1 MTREEIM
8 QSIEKE
14 WLAFREVAESF
25 PEEQRYIQGAVGH
38 WNVYDALIHVA
49 AWDVEAARTVDNY
62 VRNKSLPEWQEWP
75 EGKIDELNENMVAA
89 KRQLP
94 TTQIWDYFRESHSFL
109 IDFLASCDE
118 SVFSDGTFTAEVIN
132 QETWHHYK
140 GHNQD
145 LVNFRISLE

>member
-14 WLAFREVAESF
+14 WLAFIEVSESF
-25 PEEQRYIQGAVGH
+25 PEEQRYLPGAVGY

-75 EGKIDELNENMVAA
+75 EGKIDELNET
-89 KRQLP
+89 KRLGII
-94 TTQIWDYFRESHSFL
+94 TKATIKIW
-109 IDFLASCDE
+109 
-118 SVFSDGTFTAEVIN
+118 
-132 QETWHHYK
+132 
-140 GHNQD
+140 
-145 LVNFRISLE
+145 